1 MTAQVTLSDV
11 AREAGVSLATA
22 SRALNGS
29 ATRTVGEALRIR
41 VEEAARRL
49 RYSPDG
55 IAQAMARGR
64 TTSLGLVVPDI
75 TDPRYATVASGVVA
89 AASAAGLTVALTVS
103 GGDPDQEVALVEQLE
118 RQRARGVV
126 VVGGGRGPGGADDES
141 ETPVRAALGSFRAM
155 GGGVAVI
162 GRPGLGTD
170 CVDAGES
177 DAATE
182 LARVLHGLGYRHVVL
197 LAGADRAGVRRG
209 AALLRAFSGLGMP
222 VPEDRVIGC
231 APTREGGYTVVR
243 DLLAAGVPVDLVAA
257 VDDARAL
264 GALAAVREAGR
275 LPGGPGS
282 EGAVAVSGFDGT
294 DASEVAVPAL
304 TTVRVPY
311 ARLGEEA
318 VALVLAATGG
328 PRPSVAAT
336 RAVRA
341 ATGRPGVAAT
351 PAVRVP
357 GDTGDGQ
364 PRGRR
369 RVRVPSEVVLRA
381 STPAR

>member
-29 ATRTVGEALRIR
+29 ATRTVGEPLRLR
-41 VEEAARRL
+41 VEDAARRL
-49 RYSPDG
+49 RYTPDG

-64 TTSLGLVVPDI
+64 TTSLGLVLPDI

-103 GGDPDQEVALVEQLE
+103 GGEAEREVDLVQQME

-126 VVGGGRGPGGADDES
+126 IVGGGRGAAGDEA
-141 ETPVRAALGSFRAM
+141 EEPVRAALASFRET
-155 GGGVAVI
+155 GGGAAVI
-162 GRPGLGTD
+162 GRPGLGVD

-177 DAATE
+177 DAAVE
-182 LARVLHGLGYRHVVL
+182 LARAMHGLGYRRVVL
-197 LAGADRAGVRRG
+197 LAGTDRAAVRRG
-209 AALLRAFSGLGMP
+209 SALLRAFAELGMP
-222 VPEDRVIGC
+222 LPEDRVIGC
-231 APTREGGYTVVR
+231 PPSREGGYRVVR

-264 GALAAVREAGR
+264 GALAATREAR
-275 LPGGPGS
+275 RAPGTPDG
-282 EGAVAVSGFDGT
+282 VAVSGFDGVEG
-294 DASEVAVPAL
+294 SEVAIPPL

-318 VALVLAATGG
+318 VALLLAATDGRRPAASGTQAVPAPVEQTDGG
-328 PRPSVAAT
+328 S
-336 RAVRA
+336 
-341 ATGRPGVAAT
+341 
-351 PAVRVP
+351 
-357 GDTGDGQ
+357 

-381 STPAR
+381 STSQD